1 MKDGPLENTDCPQ
14 RQAQAKSDRCHRCHQ
29 RVQSVKVAAR
39 RQFLQAATTCLGT
52 LATGLYMTPLVRSL
66 SPSSMEQQG
75 QAPMVV
81 DITHL
86 AEGESIIVHWLD
98 QPIWIVRRSLAM
110 LGALASLNDR
120 LKDPYSDD
128 LDQQPPYVLTH
139 RLYRSIRPN
148 ISVLV
153 GQCTHLG
160 CIPTQVF
167 ECAPQPFDQDWK
179 GGYFCPCHRSRFD
192 LAGRVYQQGPA
203 LTNLVVPPHH
213 YRDAHTLVIGQAPLL
228 QRTSARFEEKE

>member
-1 MKDGPLENTDCPQ
+1 MKDGPLDNTDSPQ
-14 RQAQAKSDRCHRCHQ
+14 KHTLAELDRCQGCHQ
-29 RVQSVKVAAR
+29 RSQSVNLCAR

-52 LATGLYMTPLVRSL
+52 LATGLYITPLVRSL
-66 SPSSMEQQG
+66 SPSSIEERG
-75 QAPMVV
+75 HAPVVV
-81 DITHL
+81 DMTHL
-86 AEGESIIVHWLD
+86 AEGQSIIAHWLD
-98 QPIWIVRRSLAM
+98 QPIWIVRRSPAM

-120 LKDPYSDD
+120 LKDPYSEHPN
-128 LDQQPPYVLTH
+128 QQPPYVLAH
-139 RLYRSIRPN
+139 RLYRSIRPD

-160 CIPTQVF
+160 CIPLQVF

-203 LTNLVVPPHH
+203 PTNLVVPPHH
-213 YRDAHTLVIGQAPLL
+213 YRDAHTLVIGQAP
-228 QRTSARFEEKE
+228 QSHHSVARFKEMV